1 VRRVHLG
8 HPRHFRHPRHFGVVL
23 LIALCGAVFP
33 GAANGQDDVAVD
45 PIRCWWRTSTGAVRI
60 GETFS
65 VVLTCAVLQNEA
77 VQVVPDENRLD
88 PTVIQMAPFEVVDG
102 DHPADL
108 YGPNRR
114 FFQYEYRLRIINPDV
129 IGRDVR
135 IPDPQIHYRINS
147 TVAANTAL
155 QGRDHSYLMPPQSV
169 RVLSLVPADAPD
181 IRDSAAEGFGAA
193 EQLTFRGTALRIA
206 ALTAM
211 ALGGIVALLG
221 VGRVVVRTRG
231 QKTVTARGLAPAV
244 VLRVASRT
252 LTEVQR
258 EAAGGAWTPDLIAR
272 ALAAARLI
280 AAIATERTVHQYPDA
295 AEISDGQLGA
305 PKRSLGRRRRP
316 TAISASATAADLSG
330 DETWAELRDALV
342 TFTRAQYSRD
352 GALDGSALDDAVA
365 QSLAAARVLGSTHA
379 WPKAYLRRWMP
390 QVQAEQ
396 RA

>member
-1 VRRVHLG
+1 MTLA
-8 HPRHFRHPRHFGVVL
+8 PP
-23 LIALCGAVFP
+23 AV
-33 GAANGQDDVAVD
+33 ARAQENVELD

-77 VQVVPDENRLD
+77 VQVIPDENRLD
-88 PTVIQMAPFEVVDG
+88 ATVIQMAPFEVVNG

-135 IPDPQIHYRINS
+135 IPDPQIHYRVNS

-193 EQLTFRGTALRIA
+193 EQLTFRGTSLRIA

-211 ALGGIVALLG
+211 TLGGIVALFG
-221 VGRVVVRTRG
+221 IGRVVVRTRG
-231 QKTVTARGLAPAV
+231 AKTVTARGLAPAA

-252 LTEVQR
+252 LHDVQR
-258 EAAGGAWTPDLIAR
+258 DAAAGAWTHDLIAR
-272 ALAAARLI
+272 ALAAARLL
-280 AAIATERTVHQYPDA
+280 AAIATGRAVHQQPDA
-295 AEISDGQLGA
+295 AEIGDGQLGA
-305 PKRSLGRRRRP
+305 HRRSLTGRRRP
-316 TAISASATAADLSG
+316 TALSASATPEDLAG
-330 DETWAELRDALV
+330 DETLTDLRNALV

-352 GALDGSALDDAVA
+352 AALDSSALDDAVT
-365 QSLAAARVLGSTHA
+365 QSLAAARVLGSAHA

>member
-1 VRRVHLG
+1 MRNV
-8 HPRHFRHPRHFGVVL
+8 PGVPHVPGVL
-23 LIALCGAVFP
+23 LLVLAGVLF
-33 GAANGQDDVAVD
+33 AAPAPAQEHVELD

-65 VVLTCAVLQNEA
+65 VVLTCAVLQNAA

-88 PTVIQMAPFEVVDG
+88 ATVIQMAPFEVVNG

-135 IPDPQIHYRINS
+135 IPDPQIHYRVNS

-155 QGRDHSYLMPPQSV
+155 QGRDHTYLMPPQSV

-193 EQLTFRGTALRIA
+193 EQLTFRGTTLRIA

-211 ALGGIVALLG
+211 TLGGIVALFG

-231 QKTVTARGLAPAV
+231 QQTVTARGLAPGA
-244 VLRVASRT
+244 VLRVAART
-252 LTEVQR
+252 LSDVQR
-258 EAAGGAWTPDLIAR
+258 DAAAGAWSPDLIAR
-272 ALAAARLI
+272 ALAAARLV
-280 AAIATERTVHQYPDA
+280 AAVATGRTVHQHPGA
-295 AEISDGQLGA
+295 VAITEGQLGA
-305 PKRSLGRRRRP
+305 ASRSLTGRRRL
-316 TAISASATAADLSG
+316 TAISASATPEDLSG
-330 DETWAELRDALV
+330 HDTWAGLRDALV
-342 TFTRAQYSRD
+342 TLTRAQYSRE
-352 GALDGSALDDAVA
+352 GALDGSALDEAVA
-365 QSLAAARVLGSTHA
+365 QSLAAGRVAGAAHA
-379 WPKAYLRRWMP
+379 WPKAYLKRWLP